1 MDQNEKKVQLL
12 NTKSEE
18 KNYQISAYLSNYIKT
33 NPVKS
38 ITAIILGIGGILL
51 LFFFMYIGFMPD
63 VTLNSITSVLYAIS
77 ALGILTFLSL
87 IFLLALPILYSLH
100 DKEIQKINKWSL
112 LFLNFDAVIFWC
124 CFLSYNF
131 KIIGRTAFFIDL
143 LICVCVVILTRISIL
158 IDIIKK
164 VYHILTKKNKKG
176 NIKQEIITLL
186 KEIKEFNNSFLI
198 FFKLIFVLIFPIFV
212 LINLILNIQLS
223 NETECAIRVF
233 FLVFLLIYS
242 FISVAI
248 TTAKGTLLDKI
259 KASLFFSAFIF
270 LIILFHYD
278 SLSFTFLN
286 TFKRLGLGE
295 INSARI
301 SVTKETCQEINQT
314 LGKKVC
320 ENQSVNSYVP
330 ICPVKIKSR
339 IGNQVVLEFFSL
351 IEVSQKEKNDTN
363 NNSTSK
369 NKYYWLT
376 SKKID
381 NSNENIR
388 MTQLVIVDKNK
399 INALQPLTR
408 IEENN
413 FETIKEMTIKQNTM
427 LNKTNLGHTSNSDD
441 NQYLKL
447 VTLYD
452 ALQNLRSGDQI
463 SSVDEFL
470 LNHCKEVDASD
481 KNSGLD

>member
-1 MDQNEKKVQLL
+1 M
-12 NTKSEE
+12 
-18 KNYQISAYLSNYIKT
+18 
-33 NPVKS
+33 
-38 ITAIILGIGGILL
+38 
-51 LFFFMYIGFMPD
+51 
-63 VTLNSITSVLYAIS
+63 
-77 ALGILTFLSL
+77 
-87 IFLLALPILYSLH
+87 
-100 DKEIQKINKWSL
+100 
-112 LFLNFDAVIFWC
+112 
-124 CFLSYNF
+124 
-131 KIIGRTAFFIDL
+131 
-143 LICVCVVILTRISIL
+143 
-158 IDIIKK
+158 
-164 VYHILTKKNKKG
+164 
-176 NIKQEIITLL
+176 
-186 KEIKEFNNSFLI
+186 
-198 FFKLIFVLIFPIFV
+198 
-212 LINLILNIQLS
+212 INLILNSQLS
-223 NETECAIRVF
+223 NETECTILLF

-248 TTAKGTLLDKI
+248 TIAKGTLLDKI
-259 KASLFFSAFIF
+259 KASLLFSASVLL
-270 LIILFHYD
+270 LILLHYD
-278 SLSFTFLN
+278 NLSFTFLN

-376 SKKID
+376 SKEID
-381 NSNENIR
+381 NSKEIR

-399 INALQPLTR
+399 ISALQPLTR

-413 FETIKEMTIKQNTM
+413 FETIKKMTIKQNTM
-427 LNKTNLGHTSNSDD
+427 LNKINLGHTSNSDD

-452 ALQNLRSGDQI
+452 ALQNLRSGGQI
-463 SSVDEFL
+463 SGVDEFL

>member
-1 MDQNEKKVQLL
+1 MDQYEKKVQLW

-87 IFLLALPILYSLH
+87 IFLLALPILYSLY
-100 DKEIQKINKWSL
+100 DKEIQKLNKWSL
-112 LFLNFDAVIFWC
+112 LFLNFDAVIVWC
-124 CFLSYNF
+124 CILSYYS
-131 KIIGRTAFFIDL
+131 KIIGRTAFFIVL
-143 LICVCVVILTRISIL
+143 LICVCMVLLTRISIL
-158 IDIIKK
+158 IDIIKEL
-164 VYHILTKKNKKG
+164 YHILTKKKG
-176 NIKQEIITLL
+176 NIKQEIITSL
-186 KEIKEFNNSFLI
+186 KKFKEFKNSFLI
-198 FFKLIFVLIFPIFV
+198 FFKLIFFLILPICV
-212 LINLILNIQLS
+212 LINLILNSQLS
-223 NETECAIRVF
+223 NETECTILLF

-248 TTAKGTLLDKI
+248 TIAKGTLLDKI
-259 KASLFFSAFIF
+259 KASLLFSASVLL
-270 LIILFHYD
+270 LILIHYD
-278 SLSFTFLN
+278 NLSFTFLN
-286 TFKRLGLGE
+286 TIKRLGLGE

-301 SVTKETCQEINQT
+301 SVSKETCQEINQT

-399 INALQPLTR
+399 INALQPLAR

-427 LNKTNLGHTSNSDD
+427 LNKINLGHTSNSDD

-452 ALQNLRSGDQI
+452 ALQNLRSGGQI